1 MVDPHR
7 FLGCVRRVLHLDRF
21 KDLAHQYP
29 FIFGIFTFMIS
40 STIILNQYLHILM
53 VFWSFLAGVITFYC
67 SLSPE
72 YLLPNILFSI
82 KTRRKPQGQQE
93 LFPLGHS
100 CAVCGKNQCKRH
112 RPTLL
117 LENYQ
122 PWLNLKVP
130 SKVDASISEVLE
142 LVLENFVYPWYRDI
156 TDDEACVDE
165 LRQTI
170 RFFAAVLAH
179 RAQRVDVPGEGL
191 QQAALAEY
199 GPDLHVAL
207 RSRKDELLYLRK
219 LTELLFPFVMPPKAT
234 DC

>member
-1 MVDPHR
+1 MDILDDMGPRSVPTA
-7 FLGCVRRVLHLDRF
+7 LGPTLQ
-21 KDLAHQYP
+21 HQ
-29 FIFGIFTFMIS
+29 FC
-40 STIILNQYLHILM
+40 L
-53 VFWSFLAGVITFYC
+53 
-67 SLSPE
+67 
-72 YLLPNILFSI
+72 
-82 KTRRKPQGQQE
+82 
-93 LFPLGHS
+93 
-100 CAVCGKNQCKRH
+100 
-112 RPTLL
+112 PTLL

-122 PWLNLKVP
+122 PWLDLKVS

-179 RAQRVDVPGEGL
+179 RAQRVDVPSLVMDKMMKAAMKHIEIMAKAQQKVKNTESL

-199 GPDLHVAL
+199 GADLHVAL

-219 LTELLFPFVMPPKAT
+219 LTELLFPYVMPPRAT